1 MQKIIAV
8 LLLLIGTAPA
18 LAGEPEVDTYVA
30 CVVGNSVVGMNDGL
44 KVEDARAKAN
54 VMCEPLYPLT
64 AADEQDGLSDFLYHL
79 IWDISESSMLP
90 PQPDNTPMDI
100 EMGN

>member
-64 AADEQDGLSDFLYHL
+64 AADEEDGLSDFLYHL